1 MKSDY
6 NFRYRSVILKHLLIV
21 LTLFMT
27 CGFLNSQ
34 ELPPIQN
41 YSIADYDAGNQN
53 WSITQTKNR
62 HIFFGNNLGLL
73 EFDGTRW
80 NLHPSPNGTI
90 IRAVHSVNDLVYTGC
105 YMEFGYWVP
114 NEYGSLDYISLI
126 DKLNEPLIDDEHF
139 WNITSRDEWVIFQS
153 LNRVYLYNTEEE
165 NFEII
170 DFDTTRAKIFNL
182 GSNIYLQKKTGG
194 LFVIRNGKAV
204 LISDHKVFS
213 ENFIVGIYNIS
224 NKLLIIT
231 ESGKFYF
238 YENDQMTEW
247 SLDGLNS
254 LQELNLYT
262 SLQLNDKGFILGTV
276 SNGYIRLDMS
286 GRIVEAVN
294 QEKGLINN
302 TVLSAFQDADDNLWM
317 GSDNGISAVNL
328 TSAFKVYTD
337 LKGKLGDVYASLVYN
352 GFMYLGTN
360 QGLFVK
366 ELNSSSEFKMLRKTN
381 GQVWDLRLI
390 EGTLFCSHTRGTFII
405 KGEFA
410 EQVFFESGTWGVNPV
425 KGREDL
431 LLQGNY
437 NGLSILKNDGNQWRY
452 GNKINGF
459 DISSKTA
466 VLLENGKVLVNHEN
480 RGLFTL
486 EIDQDFNK
494 IISSELLAPKGYD
507 SSILAYHDKALYA
520 SNEGV
525 FDFDP
530 ISMQFSVDSL
540 LTGVF
545 YSEDDKVIGRLIL
558 EKDTQKIWGFSENNI
573 ILMIPDNFDATPRIV
588 KIAVPAFFRRNLG
601 VTGYENI
608 SRISSN
614 RYLLGTS
621 NGYVALDL
629 DRLKEEQYQIDI
641 NSIYL
646 EHRNFDMDQ
655 ISLKNNQEFE
665 YDLGDL
671 NISFNVPQ
679 YDKYTKVSY
688 QYRLVG
694 LNDDWS
700 KWFSEPSI
708 SLGKLPYGSYTFMVR
723 AKVGNKITE
732 NEAFY
737 SFVIK
742 KPWYLT
748 NVAIALYILGFF
760 LIIGL
765 IHQSYLLYYRGQRN
779 KLIEDNKK
787 NLELAELENER
798 KIMIMRNEQLKTEL
812 NSKNSELAT
821 TAMSLIKKNELLQEI
836 KKDLSHLKDESSKT
850 DVIKVIDK
858 NLRNNNDWDFF
869 KEAFNNADKDFL
881 HKIKGLHPDLTA
893 NDLKFCAFLR
903 LNLSSKEI
911 APLLNISVRSVEIKR
926 YRLRKK
932 MKLDHSIH
940 LIDYILEI

>member
-1 MKSDY
+1 
-6 NFRYRSVILKHLLIV
+6 
-21 LTLFMT
+21 MT
-27 CGFLNSQ
+27 CGFLKSQ

-41 YSIADYDAGNQN
+41 FSIADYDAGNQN
-53 WSITQTKNR
+53 WSITQTKNK

-90 IRAVHSVNDLVYTGC
+90 IRAVHSVNDLIYTGC

-114 NEYGSLDYISLI
+114 NEYGRLDYISLL
-126 DKLNEPLIDDEHF
+126 DKLHEPLIDDEHF

-153 LNRVYLYNTEEE
+153 LNRVYLYNTKEE
-165 NFEII
+165 NFQII

-182 GSNIYLQKKTGG
+182 GANIYLQKKTGG
-194 LFVIRNGKAV
+194 LYVIRNGKVV

-213 ENFIVGIYNIS
+213 ESFIVGIYNNS

-247 SLDGLNS
+247 SIDGLNS
-254 LQELNLYT
+254 LRELNLYT
-262 SLQLNDKGFILGTV
+262 SLQLNDQGFILGTV
-276 SNGYIRLDMS
+276 SNGYIRLDRS

-352 GFMYLGTN
+352 GYMYLGTN

-366 ELNSSSEFKMLRKTN
+366 ELNSSNEFKMLRKTN

-390 EGTLFCSHTRGTFII
+390 DGTLFCSHTRGTFII
-405 KGEFA
+405 TGEVA
-410 EQVFFESGTWGVNPV
+410 EQIFFESGTWGVNPV
-425 KGREDL
+425 KGRKDL

-437 NGLSILKNDGNQWRY
+437 NGLSILKKEGNQWKFR
-452 GNKINGF
+452 NKIDGF

-466 VLLENGKVLVNHEN
+466 VLSENGKVLVNHEN

-486 EIDQDFNK
+486 KIDQDFNK
-494 IISSELLAPKGYD
+494 ILSSELLAPKGFD

-525 FDFDP
+525 FNFDP

-545 YSEDDKVIGRLIL
+545 YSEDDEVIGRLIP
-558 EKDTQKIWGFSENNI
+558 EKDTQKIWGFSKNNI

-621 NGYVALDL
+621 NGYVTLDL
-629 DRLKEEQYQIDI
+629 DRLKEEPYQIHI

-655 ISLKNNQEFE
+655 ISLENNQEFE
-665 YDLGDL
+665 YDLGNL

-688 QYRLVG
+688 QYRLDG

-700 KWFSEPSI
+700 KWFTEPAI

-732 NEAFY
+732 NEALY

-742 KPWYLT
+742 KPWYFT

-765 IHQSYLLYYRGQRN
+765 IHQSYLRYYRGQRN

-798 KIMIMRNEQLKTEL
+798 KIMIMRNEQLQTEL

-821 TAMSLIKKNELLQEI
+821 TAMSLIKKNELLLEI

>member
-1 MKSDY
+1 
-6 NFRYRSVILKHLLIV
+6 
-21 LTLFMT
+21 MT

-41 YSIADYDAGNQN
+41 FSIADYDAGNQN
-53 WSITQTKNR
+53 WSITQTKNK

-90 IRAVHSVNDLVYTGC
+90 IRAVHSVNDLIYTGC

-114 NEYGSLDYISLI
+114 NEYGRLDYISLL
-126 DKLNEPLIDDEHF
+126 DKLHEPLIDDEHF

-165 NFEII
+165 HFEII

-182 GSNIYLQKKTGG
+182 GANIYLQKKTGG
-194 LFVIRNGKAV
+194 LYVIRNGKAV
-204 LISDHKVFS
+204 LTSDHKVFS

-247 SLDGLNS
+247 SIDVLNE

-262 SLQLNDKGFILGTV
+262 SLQLKDKGFILGTV
-276 SNGYIRLDMS
+276 SNGYIHLDIS

-302 TVLSAFQDADDNLWM
+302 TILSAFQDADDNLWM

-337 LKGKLGDVYASLVYN
+337 LKGKLGDVYASLVHN
-352 GFMYLGTN
+352 GYMYLGTN

-366 ELNSSSEFKMLRKTN
+366 ELNTSSEFKMLRKTN

-390 EGTLFCSHTRGTFII
+390 DGTLFCSHTRGTFII
-405 KGEFA
+405 KGEVA
-410 EQVFFESGTWGVNPV
+410 EQIFFESGTWRVNPV

-437 NGLSILKNDGNQWRY
+437 NGLSILKKEGNQWKFR
-452 GNKINGF
+452 NKIDGF

-466 VLLENGKVLVNHEN
+466 VLSENGKVLVNHEN

-486 EIDQDFNK
+486 KIDQDFNK
-494 IISSELLAPKGYD
+494 ILSSELLAPKGFD

-525 FDFDP
+525 FNFDP

-545 YSEDDKVIGRLIL
+545 YSEDDKVIGRLIP
-558 EKDTQKIWGFSENNI
+558 EKDTQKIWGFSKNNI

-621 NGYVALDL
+621 NGYVTLDL
-629 DRLKEEQYQIDI
+629 DRLKEEPYQIHI

-655 ISLKNNQEFE
+655 ISLENNQEFE
-665 YDLGDL
+665 YDLGNL

-688 QYRLVG
+688 QYRLDG

-700 KWFSEPSI
+700 KWFTEPAI

-732 NEAFY
+732 NEALY

-742 KPWYLT
+742 KPWYFT
-748 NVAIALYILGFF
+748 NVAIALYILGFI

-765 IHQSYLLYYRGQRN
+765 IHQSYLRYYRGQRN

-798 KIMIMRNEQLKTEL
+798 KIMIMRNEQLQTEL

-821 TAMSLIKKNELLQEI
+821 TAMSLIKKNELLLEI